1 MTTLLLVLAV
11 IQVVALIVVLAL
23 LNRRSDA
30 GQQLESALR
39 DESRNAR
46 NETAEQARAQ
56 RLELTNQLQQLTQ
69 GIEGRLESLRTTVEV
84 QLRHLQASN
93 EEKLEKMRKTVDEQ
107 LQSTLQKR
115 LGESFMLVSKQL
127 EAVQRGLGEMQT
139 LAADVGGL
147 KRVLANVKARGTF
160 GEVQLGAL
168 LEQMLM
174 PDQYA
179 RNVMVHPESREVVE
193 YAVRLPGAGDGVV
206 WLPIDSK
213 FPQEDYLRLQAAAQS
228 GDKDAEVAAQ
238 EALARAVLKAAKD
251 IREKYI
257 HPPHSTDFAILFLPT
272 ESLYAEV
279 LRNEGLIQKLQ
290 QDCRVVLS
298 GPSTLAALLNSLR
311 MGFRTLAIEQ
321 RSSEVWKILAAV
333 KSEFGKFGDVLDR
346 VKKKLDEATN
356 TLSDTGVRTRQIERQ
371 LRNVESLPEAE
382 AAQLG
387 APDQPPESTET
398 RD

>member
-1 MTTLLLVLAV
+1 MMTVLLVLAFV
-11 IQVVALIVVLAL
+11 QLTALLVVLAL
-23 LNRRSDA
+23 LNRRGDA
-30 GQQLESALR
+30 GQRLESALR
-39 DESRNAR
+39 DEAR
-46 NETAEQARAQ
+46 AARGETAEQARAQ
-56 RLELTNQLQQLTQ
+56 REELTGQLQRLTQ
-69 GIEGRLESLRTTVEV
+69 GIEGRLESLRSTVEK
-84 QLRHLQASN
+84 QLHNLQTSN

-115 LGESFMLVSKQL
+115 LGESFTLVSKQL

-168 LEQMLM
+168 LEQMLT

-179 RNVMVHPESREVVE
+179 RNVTVLPGSREVVE
-193 YAVRLPGAGDGVV
+193 FAVRLPGADTGVV

-213 FPQEDYLRLQAAAQS
+213 FPQEDYLRLQTAAQS
-228 GDKDAEVAAQ
+228 GDKDAEIAAQ
-238 EALARAVLKAAKD
+238 EALARAVHKAAKD

-279 LRNEGLIQKLQ
+279 LRNEGLVQKLQ

-311 MGFRTLAIEQ
+311 MGFRTLAIEK
-321 RSSEVWKILAAV
+321 RSSEVWKILSGV
-333 KSEFGKFGDVLDR
+333 KSEFGKFGDVLDK
-346 VKKKLDEATN
+346 VKKQLDAATN
-356 TLSDTGVRTRQIERQ
+356 TLSDTGVRTRAIERQ

-382 AAQLG
+382 SAKPLTSD
-387 APDQPPESTET
+387 PNPES
-398 RD
+398 